1 MVSTEYPPMKGGVG
15 RYCRNLVDALRK
27 NDLEVLVVC
36 NEYGNGEFKGIS
48 PNNPNNSE
56 VILRLVKDVSPDLVH
71 VQYEQGLYGIH
82 LDPLNPRR
90 TTTNIESFYSK
101 CRIPVVSTFHS
112 AYTFKQWM
120 NLTVPLVNKRFGKLG
135 TYIGMIYDY
144 WTHLINYKSFHL
156 LSRRKV
162 GPSRVGIVFS
172 KYMADLIP
180 GTHLI
185 YHGSESHIWP
195 PPDRNDARKIF
206 SLPVESKIALA
217 SGFMTATKGWDVI
230 RKMKVPEGWK
240 VVVNS
245 SRNHYNVERPA
256 ARIDNLGVIELE
268 KGFLDDRQLS
278 LLFYSSDALILPYKV
293 SSGSGVM
300 FDGLAHNLPFVA
312 SNIEFFKE
320 FSEMGLGVLV
330 NRSPSEFSRGLLTL
344 EQKLEEYKRK
354 VKEFSKNLTWK
365 SIAEKHLTLYNFII
379 SNPDMSVSK
388 KNLFL

>member
-1 MVSTEYPPMKGGVG
+1 MVSTEYPPMKGGIG
-15 RYCRNLVDALRK
+15 RYCSNLVDALRK

-36 NEYGNGEFKGIS
+36 NEHGNGEFKGIS
-48 PNNPNNSE
+48 PHNPNNSD
-56 VILRLVKDVSPDLVH
+56 VLLKLVKEVSPDLVH
-71 VQYEQGLYGIH
+71 VQYEQGLYGIY
-82 LDPLNPRR
+82 LDPINPRR
-90 TTTNIESFYSK
+90 TTTNIESFYTK

-112 AYTFKQWM
+112 AYTFEQWM
-120 NLTVPLVNKRFGKLG
+120 NLTVPLVNRRFGKLG
-135 TYIGMIYDY
+135 TYLGMIYDY
-144 WTHLINYKSFHL
+144 WTHLINYKSFHQ
-156 LSRRKV
+156 LSRRKI
-162 GPSRVGIVFS
+162 GPRRAGIVFS
-172 KYMADLIP
+172 KYLEDLLP

-185 YHGSESHIWP
+185 YQGSEPHMWS
-195 PPDRNDARKIF
+195 PPDKKDARKIF
-206 SLPVESKIALA
+206 SLPLETKIALA

-256 ARIDNLGVIELE
+256 TRINNPGVIDLQ
-268 KGFLDDRQLS
+268 KGYLDDRQLS

-300 FDGLAHNLPFVA
+300 FDGLAHYLPFVA
-312 SNIEFFKE
+312 SNIGFFKE

-344 EQKLEEYKRK
+344 EQKLEEYKER
-354 VKEFSKNLTWK
+354 VKGFSKNLTWK
-365 SIAEKHLTLYNFII
+365 NVAKRHLTLYNFII
-379 SNPDMSVSK
+379 NNPESSISK

>member
-1 MVSTEYPPMKGGVG
+1 MKGGVG

-135 TYIGMIYDY
+135 TYSGMIYDY

-330 NRSPSEFSRGLLTL
+330 NRSPAEFSRGLLTL

>member
-1 MVSTEYPPMKGGVG
+1 MSTEYPPMKGGVG

-135 TYIGMIYDY
+135 TYSGMIYDY

-256 ARIDNLGVIELE
+256 SRIDNLGVIELE

-330 NRSPSEFSRGLLTL
+330 NRSPAEFSRGLLTL